1 MKIRKG
7 DIIVILGLIVLS
19 FGLNFAI
26 YKASSNY
33 KGDMLVVEQDGKV
46 IKKLPM
52 DKDTEY
58 TVNYGGHYNTIV
70 IKDKKAYIKEADCQD
85 QICTHMHPIEKEGQ
99 TIICLPHRLYLELE
113 SHGDKKKNED
123 AIDKVV
129 NWWGKILKI

>member
-7 DIIVILGLIVLS
+7 DIIVIVGLIFLS
-19 FGLNFAI
+19 FGLNFAVT
-26 YKASSNY
+26 KMATGY

-46 IKKLPM
+46 IKKLPI

-58 TVNYGGHYNTIV
+58 KVEYGGHYNIVV

-99 TIICLPHRLYLELE
+99 TIICLPHRLFLELE
-113 SHGDKKKNED
+113 TKDKNKKDED
-123 AIDKVV
+123 TIDKVV
-129 NWWGKILKI
+129 Q

>member
-7 DIIVILGLIVLS
+7 DIIVILVLIIMS

-26 YKASSNY
+26 NRAVVGEE
-33 KGDMLVVEQDGKV
+33 GDMLIVEQDGVV
-46 IKKLPM
+46 IKKLPI

-58 TVNYGGHYNTIV
+58 KVEYGGHYNIVV

-99 TIICLPHRLYLELE
+99 TIICLPHRLFLELE
-113 SHGDKKKNED
+113 TKDKNKKDED
-123 AIDKVV
+123 TIDKVV
-129 NWWGKILKI
+129 Q

>member
-7 DIIVILGLIVLS
+7 DIIVILGLIFLS

-26 YKASSNY
+26 NKVTTGYE
-33 KGDMLVVEQDGKV
+33 GDLLVVEQDGKV
-46 IKKLPM
+46 IEKLPM

-58 TVNYGGHYNTIV
+58 KVEYGGHYNTIV

-99 TIICLPHRLYLELE
+99 TIICLPHRLFLELE
-113 SHGDKKKNED
+113 SHGQDKKD
-123 AIDKVV
+123 DDTIDKVV
-129 NWWGKILKI
+129 N

>member
-7 DIIVILGLIVLS
+7 DIIVILGLIIMS

-26 YKASSNY
+26 NRAIVGEE
-33 KGDMLVVEQDGKV
+33 GDMLLVEQDGVV

-52 DKDTEY
+52 DEDTEY
-58 TVNYGGHYNTIV
+58 RAEYGGHYNTVV
-70 IKDKKAYIKEADCQD
+70 IKDKRAYIKEADCQD

-99 TIICLPHRLYLELE
+99 TIICLPNRLYLELE
-113 SHGDKKKNED
+113 SKGKDEKDED

-129 NWWGKILKI
+129 N

>member
-7 DIIVILGLIVLS
+7 DIIVILGLIFFS

-26 YKASSNY
+26 NKLSAGYE
-33 KGDMLVVEQDGKV
+33 GDLLVIEQDGKV

-58 TVNYGGHYNTIV
+58 KVEYGGHYNIVV

-113 SHGDKKKNED
+113 TKDTNKTDED

-129 NWWGKILKI
+129 N

>member
-7 DIIVILGLIVLS
+7 DIIVILGLIIMS

-26 YKASSNY
+26 NRAVVGDE
-33 KGDMLVVEQDGKV
+33 GDMLVIEQDGV
-46 IKKLPM
+46 VMKKLPI

-58 TVNYGGHYNTIV
+58 KVEYGGHYNIVV

-113 SHGDKKKNED
+113 TKDTNKKDED

-129 NWWGKILKI
+129 N

>member
-7 DIIVILGLIVLS
+7 DIIVILGLIIMS

-26 YKASSNY
+26 NRAIVGEE
-33 KGDMLVVEQDGKV
+33 GDMLLVEQDGVV

-52 DKDTEY
+52 DEDTEY
-58 TVNYGGHYNTIV
+58 RVDYGGHYNTVV
-70 IKDKKAYIKEADCQD
+70 IKDKKVYIKDADCQD

-113 SHGDKKKNED
+113 RKDTDKKDED
-123 AIDKVV
+123 VIDKVV
-129 NWWGKILKI
+129 N

>member
-7 DIIVILGLIVLS
+7 DIIVIIGLIILS

-52 DKDTEY
+52 DEDIEY
-58 TVNYGGHYNTIV
+58 RVDYGGHYNIIV
-70 IKDKKAYIKEADCQD
+70 IKDGRAYVKEADCQD

-99 TIICLPHRLYLELE
+99 TIICLPNRLYLELE
-113 SHGDKKKNED
+113 SHRDKKNQD
-123 AIDKVV
+123 DTVDKVE
-129 NWWGKILKI
+129 N

>member
-7 DIIVILGLIVLS
+7 DIIVIIGLIILS

-52 DKDTEY
+52 DEDIEY
-58 TVNYGGHYNTIV
+58 RVDYGGHYNIIV
-70 IKDKKAYIKEADCQD
+70 IKDGRAYVKEADCQD

-113 SHGDKKKNED
+113 SHGDKKNQD
-123 AIDKVV
+123 DTVDKVV
-129 NWWGKILKI
+129 N

>member
-7 DIIVILGLIVLS
+7 DIIVILGLIIMSL
-19 FGLNFAI
+19 GLNFAI
-26 YKASSNY
+26 NRAVVGEE
-33 KGDMLVVEQDGKV
+33 GDMLVIEQDGVV
-46 IKKLPM
+46 IKKLPI

-58 TVNYGGHYNTIV
+58 KVEYGGHYNIVV

-99 TIICLPHRLYLELE
+99 TIICLPHRLFLELE
-113 SHGDKKKNED
+113 TKDNKKDED

-129 NWWGKILKI
+129 N